1 MNESVPSTVLPPA
14 IAKKQLA
21 RTKLKVGFSFAY
33 FFASIGLVQW
43 LINNRDN
50 NMDSFEEMGHH
61 SSDCP
66 TKDETPKEKWAHKK
80 SFTING

>member
-50 NMDSFEEMGHH
+50 NMDSF
-61 SSDCP
+61 
-66 TKDETPKEKWAHKK
+66 KNK
-80 SFTING
+80 SVMYGGRSNPEW